1 MDRGSVFYLES
12 GAQLVDKES
21 NFRYL
26 SALEGGVAY
35 LDGDSSYLI
44 IYRPVQLR
52 NCAAYN
58 GGMFYVTN
66 GATVH
71 AFSDAQLIFSEAY
84 EGVVAYLTLRGR
96 ILLTDTVT
104 VKNNEAFK
112 GGMISVY
119 SGGQFWLD
127 GVTFQN
133 CDAYLQSAII
143 SIDNGREQYHLMDGS
158 TRMSFGTWFR
168 LRSYIN
174 NCEITGNS
182 VLEQGRLISVT
193 EGNLYVNNTRFYDNS
208 DIIYDNFGIAIFGG
222 ELTLVD
228 TEFTND
234 QNGALYENIY
244 QRELEEINGGFIAA
258 YGITQIDV
266 TNSGF
271 EYGRGT
277 YGGCVALFGES
288 KSVFRNSRFKRCAG
302 MLGGAIYADAFAG
315 LYIYES
321 EFENNRAFQGQGQ
334 NIYALG
340 GTGVFHLESSTLK
353 SYYNSIFVQS
363 AEVNVISTK
372 F

>member
-1 MDRGSVFYLES
+1 
-12 GAQLVDKES
+12 
-21 NFRYL
+21 
-26 SALEGGVAY
+26 
-35 LDGDSSYLI
+35 
-44 IYRPVQLR
+44 
-52 NCAAYN
+52 
-58 GGMFYVTN
+58 
-66 GATVH
+66 
-71 AFSDAQLIFSEAY
+71 
-84 EGVVAYLTLRGR
+84 
-96 ILLTDTVT
+96 VT

-127 GVTFQN
+127 GVTFSN

-168 LRSYIN
+168 LRSFIN
-174 NCEITGNS
+174 NCEIAGNS

-193 EGNLYVNNTRFYDNS
+193 EGNLYVNNTRFYENS

-228 TEFTND
+228 TEFTGD

-271 EYGRGT
+271 ESGRGT

-288 KSVFRNSRFKRCAG
+288 KSVFRNSRFRRCAG
-302 MLGGAIYADAFAG
+302 MLGGAIYADAFAE

-363 AEVNVISTK
+363 AEVNVINTK